1 MKIQPLWIVTL
12 VLVLMASMFG
22 CATPKQQQPPPLTQD
37 DIISMAKAG
46 RTDDEIIDEIKKRR
60 TYYRLATKD
69 IINLHENHV
78 SDKVIDY
85 MLQTQEEAIRDE
97 QRRYDSTYYWMHYH
111 DHWYYCP
118 PYVIIRRH

>member
-1 MKIQPLWIVTL
+1 MKIKPVLNVAIAIV
-12 VLVLMASMFG
+12 VMASMFG

-69 IINLHENHV
+69 IINLHEKHV

-85 MLQTQEEAIRDE
+85 MLQTQEEEIGRASCRE
-97 QRRYDSTYYWMHYH
+97 RA
-111 DHWYYCP
+111 
-118 PYVIIRRH
+118 